1 MKRIVFL
8 IALIAISATSI
19 RAQEPKAPKFDPQA
33 FRQHMERALTQ
44 EACLTTEEAN
54 AVFPIYNEMREKQRA
69 LGEQIRTIKCATY
82 ADDKESQKAVMK
94 IKELQIDLAETEE
107 SYYKKMCKAIPASKV
122 LKMMLAEDKLHR
134 RMIQGAR
141 KGHEHPKGHKWKR
154 K

>member
-8 IALIAISATSI
+8 IALIAISANSI

-69 LGEQIRTIKCATY
+69 IYDKMRKLGMNKPSGDEACKQAILEY
-82 ADDKESQKAVMK
+82 DKLNL
-94 IKELQIDLAETEE
+94 ELRQLDVV
-107 SYYKKMCKAIPASKV
+107 YHKKMLKVIPASF
-122 LKMMLAEDKLHR
+122 LNFML
-134 RMIQGAR
+134 
-141 KGHEHPKGHKWKR
+141 
-154 K
+154 